1 VVNNE
6 LRAILKSIGE
16 HSKGRDLT
24 IKLNSHVFF
33 DILEANNDVFT
44 KFKEKINKDWKEF
57 KQKNQNRVIKKT
69 YSSFFFQ
76 YFDKLLKF
84 YLQNFCGYDTNSLK
98 LIEKEKISDD
108 NLFLEYSYNL
118 SPEEKEVFTEFAE
131 DFKDNVDGIT
141 SPSASPSGYLYMVI
155 SILGVILRKLLN
167 EKFYIVLDGVVLKN
181 GDSKNAL
188 NFLIVVKNSKDALF
202 DNYYYMYL
210 YYFLKYFKEVPE
222 QYFDKL
228 LAGREKVYQ
237 IALDEYSNA
246 KENLVDLMYYFYKK
260 CNLLGNF
267 SPLLDF
273 LNFVCSRVE
282 DSVFPKLDIIR
293 KEFLRNFEYTDEKK
307 NALLRIFDF
316 IDKKSTLYS
325 TFQANN
331 LPSQNSQFNLFLL
344 YTKYYFVSGSLE
356 ALEVSDLLFLPDEF
370 KTKLND
376 FNAKAETVIN
386 ANTINEVQELLD
398 TLSILTNIEN
408 PDLFFKKI
416 FNKEISQL
424 NYDFFKAFLLSLNSS
439 ISRLIEIENK
449 TLEENLSNE
458 PLNFKIVVDHVCR
471 MLYTLIDK
479 IFLRRLPSQAS
490 KNFIDPRSRY
500 VGKNIALR
508 VLELFIFSDLNV
520 SDDVWPD
527 YIISMNKDAL
537 LKDLENFEVEIP
549 EKHFY
554 RYEDIAR
561 FVVTFNFQSSK
572 EQILFEE
579 WLITGLI
586 TPIIN
591 FISKIRDLIKNDENK
606 TEISK
611 ILRNYFVGDTKH
623 QENLEDIDYVC
634 QQLADFW
641 EDAD

>member
-1 VVNNE
+1 MGNKE
-6 LRAILKSIGE
+6 LRTILKSIGE
-16 HSKGRDLT
+16 HSEGRNLT

-33 DILEANNDVFT
+33 DILKAKHNVFN
-44 KFKEKINKDWKEF
+44 KFKEKINQDWKQF
-57 KQKNQNRVIKKT
+57 KLKNKNRVIKKT
-69 YSSFFFQ
+69 YSSFFFL
-76 YFDKLLKF
+76 YFDEILTF
-84 YLQNFCGYDTNSLK
+84 YLENFCGYDTNSLE
-98 LIEKEKISDD
+98 LIEKEKISDE
-108 NLFLEYSYNL
+108 NLFLEYRYNF
-118 SPEEKEVFTEFAE
+118 SPEEKEVFNEFAE
-131 DFKDNVDGIT
+131 EFNDKVDGLT
-141 SPSASPSGYLYMVI
+141 TPSGYLYLII
-155 SILGVILRKLLN
+155 SVLGVVLRKLLGD
-167 EKFYIVLDGVVLKN
+167 EKFYVVLDGVVLKN
-181 GDSKNAL
+181 GESNNAL
-188 NFLIVVKNSKDALF
+188 NFLIVIKNSKDELF

-210 YYFLKYFKEVPE
+210 YYFLKYFKEVPKE
-222 QYFDKL
+222 YFDKL
-228 LAGREKVYQ
+228 LVGRERVYQ
-237 IALDEYSNA
+237 IALDEYPNA

-293 KEFLRNFEYTDEKK
+293 KEFLRNFDYTDEKK

-316 IDKKSTLYS
+316 IDFKSTLYS

-331 LPSQNSQFNLFLL
+331 LPSQKSQFNLFLL
-344 YTKYYFVSGSLE
+344 YTKYYFGSGSLE
-356 ALEVSDLLFLPDEF
+356 SLEVSDLLFLPNEF
-370 KTKLND
+370 KAKLNS
-376 FNAKAETVIN
+376 FNKNTENVIN
-386 ANTINEVQELLD
+386 ANTISEVQEFLD
-398 TLSILTNIEN
+398 NLSILTNIEN
-408 PDLFFKKI
+408 PDIIFKKI

-439 ISRLIEIENK
+439 ISRLIKFENK
-449 TLEENLSNE
+449 TLEEDPSNE
-458 PLNFKIVVDHVCR
+458 LLNFKIVVDHICR

-479 IFLRRLPSQAS
+479 IFLRKLPSQAS

-500 VGKNIALR
+500 IGKNIALR

-537 LKDLENFEVEIP
+537 LKDLEDLNVEIP

-554 RYEDIAR
+554 RYEDIVR
-561 FVVTFNFQSSK
+561 FVITFNFQSPK

-586 TPIIN
+586 IPIIN
-591 FISKIRDLIKNDENK
+591 FISNIRDLIKKDKNK
-606 TEISK
+606 TEIYK
-611 ILRNYFVGDTKH
+611 ILRNFFVDDSKPP
-623 QENLEDIDYVC
+623 ENLEDINYVC

-641 EDAD
+641 ETAD

>member
-1 VVNNE
+1 VVNKE
-6 LRAILKSIGE
+6 LRTILKSIGE

-33 DILEANNDVFT
+33 EILEAKSIGFD

-57 KQKNQNRVIKKT
+57 KLKNQNRLIKKT

-76 YFDKLLKF
+76 YFDELLTF

-98 LIEKEKISDD
+98 LVVKEKISDKS
-108 NLFLEYSYNL
+108 LFLEYSYNL
-118 SPEEKEVFTEFAE
+118 SPEEKEVFNEFAE
-131 DFKDNVDGIT
+131 NFKNNVDGIT

-155 SILGVILRKLLN
+155 TILGVVLRKLLD

-181 GDSKNAL
+181 GESNAL
-188 NFLIVVKNSKDALF
+188 NFLIVIKNSKDELF

-228 LAGREKVYQ
+228 LAGRERVYQ
-237 IALDEYSNA
+237 IAIDEYSNA

-267 SPLLDF
+267 SPILDF

-293 KEFLRNFEYTDEKK
+293 KEFLRNFDYTDEKK

-331 LPSQNSQFNLFLL
+331 LPSQHSQFNLFLL
-344 YTKYYFVSGSLE
+344 YTKYYFGSGSLE
-356 ALEVSDLLFLPDEF
+356 ALEVSGLLFLPNEF

-386 ANTINEVQELLD
+386 ASTINEVQEFLD

-408 PDLFFKKI
+408 PDIFFKKI
-416 FNKEISQL
+416 FNKEISHL

-439 ISRLIEIENK
+439 ISRLIGAENK
-449 TLEENLSNE
+449 TLEENPSNE

-508 VLELFIFSDLNV
+508 VLELFIFS
-520 SDDVWPD
+520 
-527 YIISMNKDAL
+527 AL
-537 LKDLENFEVEIP
+537 LKDLENFEVDIP
-549 EKHFY
+549 EKYFY

-586 TPIIN
+586 TPIIK

-606 TEISK
+606 TETYK
-611 ILRNYFVGDTKH
+611 ILRNYFVGDDKH

-641 EDAD
+641 ENAD

>member
-1 VVNNE
+1 MVNKE

-16 HSKGRDLT
+16 HAKGRSLT
-24 IKLNSHVFF
+24 LKLNSHIFF
-33 DILEANNDVFT
+33 DVLEAKKNIFD
-44 KFKEKINKDWKEF
+44 KFKESINRDWKEF
-57 KQKNQNRVIKKT
+57 KLKNQTRVIKKT

-76 YFDKLLKF
+76 YFDELLTF
-84 YLQNFCGYDTNSLK
+84 YLQNFWGYDTNSLK
-98 LIEKEKISDD
+98 LNSKEKISDD

-118 SPEEKEVFTEFAE
+118 SPEEKEIFNEFAE
-131 DFKDNVDGIT
+131 DFNDNVDGVS
-141 SPSASPSGYLYMVI
+141 SPAGFLYIVVA
-155 SILGVILRKLLN
+155 ILGVVLRKLLD
-167 EKFYIVLDGVVLKN
+167 EKFHVVLDGVILKN
-181 GDSKNAL
+181 GESNAL
-188 NFLIVVKNSKDALF
+188 NFLIVIKNSKDEFF
-202 DNYYYMYL
+202 DNYYHMYL

-222 QYFDKL
+222 QYLDKL

-246 KENLVDLMYYFYKK
+246 KENLVDLLYYFYKK
-260 CNLLGNF
+260 CNLLENF
-267 SPLLDF
+267 SPLLDL

-293 KEFLRNFEYTDEKK
+293 KEFLRNFDYTDDKK
-307 NALLRIFDF
+307 NSLLRIFDF
-316 IDKKSTLYS
+316 IDKKSSLYS

-331 LPSQNSQFNLFLL
+331 LPSQKSQFNLFLL
-344 YTKYYFVSGSLE
+344 YTKYYFGSASLE
-356 ALEVSDLLFLPDEF
+356 ALEASDLLFLPDEF
-370 KTKLND
+370 KAKLNV
-376 FNAKAETVIN
+376 FNSKKENVIN
-386 ANTINEVQELLD
+386 ANTINEIQEFLD
-398 TLSILTNIEN
+398 ILSILTNIDN
-408 PDLFFKKI
+408 PDIFFKKI

-424 NYDFFKAFLLSLNSS
+424 NYDFFKSFLLSLNSS

-449 TLEENLSNE
+449 TLEEDPSNE
-458 PLNFKIVVDHVCR
+458 LLSFKIVVDHICR

-479 IFLRRLPSQAS
+479 IFLRKLPSQAS

-500 VGKNIALR
+500 IGKNIALR

-537 LKDLENFEVEIP
+537 LKDLENFKIEIP
-549 EKHFY
+549 EKYFY

-561 FVVTFNFQSSK
+561 FVITFNFQSSK

-591 FISKIRDLIKNDENK
+591 FISEIRNLIKNDENK
-606 TEISK
+606 TDIYK
-611 ILRNYFVGDTKH
+611 ILRNYFVDDDKH
-623 QENLEDIDYVC
+623 PENLEDIDYVC
-634 QQLADFW
+634 QQLAYFW
-641 EDAD
+641 ENAD

>member
-1 VVNNE
+1 VVTKE
-6 LRAILKSIGE
+6 LRTILKSIGE

-33 DILEANNDVFT
+33 DILETNNDVFN
-44 KFKEKINKDWKEF
+44 KFKEKIKKDWKEF
-57 KQKNQNRVIKKT
+57 KLKNQNRVIKKT

-76 YFDKLLKF
+76 YFDELLTF

-118 SPEEKEVFTEFAE
+118 SPEEKEVFNEFAE
-131 DFKDNVDGIT
+131 NFKDNVDGIT
-141 SPSASPSGYLYMVI
+141 TPSASPSGYLYMVI
-155 SILGVILRKLLN
+155 TILGVILRKLLD
-167 EKFYIVLDGVVLKN
+167 EKFYVVLDGVVLKN
-181 GDSKNAL
+181 GESNHAL
-188 NFLIVVKNSKDALF
+188 NFLIIVKNSKDELF

-210 YYFLKYFKEVPE
+210 YYFLKYFKEVPKP
-222 QYFDKL
+222 YFDKL
-228 LAGREKVYQ
+228 LAGRERVYQ
-237 IALDEYSNA
+237 IALDEYPNA

-293 KEFLRNFEYTDEKK
+293 KEFLRNFDYTDEKK

-331 LPSQNSQFNLFLL
+331 LPSQHSQFNLFLL
-344 YTKYYFVSGSLE
+344 YSKYYFGSGSLE
-356 ALEVSDLLFLPDEF
+356 ALEVSDLLPDREIF
-370 KTKLND
+370 RAKLNN
-376 FNAKAETVIN
+376 FNTKTENVIN
-386 ANTINEVQELLD
+386 ANTITEVQEFLD
-398 TLSILTNIEN
+398 NLSILTNIEN
-408 PDLFFKKI
+408 PDIIFKKI
-416 FNKEISQL
+416 FKKEISQF

-439 ISRLIEIENK
+439 ISRLIGIENK
-449 TLEENLSNE
+449 ALEEDPSNE
-458 PLNFKIVVDHVCR
+458 LLNFKIVVDHICR

-479 IFLRRLPSQAS
+479 IFLRKLPNQAS

-500 VGKNIALR
+500 IGKNIALR

-549 EKHFY
+549 EKYFY
-554 RYEDIAR
+554 RYKDIAR
-561 FVVTFNFQSSK
+561 FVVTFNFQSPK
-572 EQILFEE
+572 DQILFEE

-586 TPIIN
+586 IPIIS

-606 TEISK
+606 TEIYK
-611 ILRNYFVGDTKH
+611 ILRNYFVDDAKPP
-623 QENLEDIDYVC
+623 ENLEDLDYIC

-641 EDAD
+641 ENAD

>member
-1 VVNNE
+1 MVNKE

-16 HSKGRDLT
+16 HTHGRALT
-24 IKLNSHVFF
+24 IKLNSSVFF
-33 DILEANNDVFT
+33 DILEAKNNIFI
-44 KFKEKINKDWKEF
+44 KFKEEINQDWKEF
-57 KQKNQNRVIKKT
+57 KLKNQSRVIKKT

-76 YFDKLLKF
+76 HFDALLKF
-84 YLQNFCGYDTNSLK
+84 YLQNFCGYDANSLN
-98 LIEKEKISDD
+98 LIVKEKISDSS
-108 NLFLEYSYNL
+108 LFLEYSYNL
-118 SPEEKEVFTEFAE
+118 SLEEKEVFKEFAE
-131 DFKDNVDGIT
+131 TFKDNVDGIT

-155 SILGVILRKLLN
+155 TILGVVLRKLLD

-181 GDSKNAL
+181 GEANAL
-188 NFLIVVKNSKDALF
+188 NFLIVIKNSKDDLM
-202 DNYYYMYL
+202 DNYYSMYL

-222 QYFDKL
+222 QYLDKL
-228 LAGREKVYQ
+228 LSGREKLYQ
-237 IALDEYSNA
+237 IALDEYSSA

-267 SPLLDF
+267 SPILDF

-293 KEFLRNFEYTDEKK
+293 KEFLRNFDYTDEKK

-331 LPSQNSQFNLFLL
+331 LPSQQSQFNLFLL
-344 YTKYYFVSGSLE
+344 YTKYYFGSGSLE
-356 ALEVSDLLFLPDEF
+356 NLEVSLPKF
-370 KTKLND
+370 KEILNS
-376 FNAKAETVIN
+376 FNAKSNNVIN
-386 ANTINEVQELLD
+386 ANTINEVQEFLD
-398 TLSILTNIEN
+398 GLSILTNIEN
-408 PDLFFKKI
+408 PDIFFKKI
-416 FNKEISQL
+416 FDKEISKL

-439 ISRLIEIENK
+439 ILSLIETENK
-449 TLEENLSNE
+449 TLEEDPSNE
-458 PLNFKIVVDHVCR
+458 ILTFKIVVDHICR

-479 IFLRRLPSQAS
+479 IFLRKLPSQAS

-537 LKDLENFEVEIP
+537 LKDLENFEIEIP
-549 EKHFY
+549 EKYFY

-561 FVVTFNFQSSK
+561 FVVTFNFQSPK

-591 FISKIRDLIKNDENK
+591 FISKIRNLIKSDENN
-606 TEISK
+606 TDVYN
-611 ILRNYFVGDTKH
+611 ILRNYFVDDGKDP
-623 QENLEDIDYVC
+623 ENIEDIDYVC
-634 QQLADFW
+634 QQLAGFW
-641 EDAD
+641 EIGD

>member
-1 VVNNE
+1 MVNKE
-6 LRAILKSIGE
+6 LRTILKSIGE
-16 HSKGRDLT
+16 HSKGKDLT
-24 IKLNSHVFF
+24 MKLNSHVFF
-33 DILEANNDVFT
+33 EILEAKTIVFD
-44 KFKEKINKDWKEF
+44 KFKEKINKDWKKF
-57 KQKNQNRVIKKT
+57 KLKNQNRVIKKT

-76 YFDKLLKF
+76 HFDELLTF
-84 YLQNFCGYDTNSLK
+84 YLQTFCGYDTNSLK
-98 LIEKEKISDD
+98 LIVKEKISDN

-118 SPEEKEVFTEFAE
+118 SPEEKEVYSEFAR
-131 DFKDNVDGIT
+131 DFKDVVNGVT
-141 SPSASPSGYLYMVI
+141 TPSGYLYLI
-155 SILGVILRKLLN
+155 IAILGIILRKLLD

-181 GDSKNAL
+181 GEENAL
-188 NFLIVVKNSKDALF
+188 NFLIVIKNSKDELF

-222 QYFDKL
+222 QYFTKL

-246 KENLVDLMYYFYKK
+246 KESLVDLMYYFYKK

-293 KEFLRNFEYTDEKK
+293 KEFLRNFDYTDEKK

-331 LPSQNSQFNLFLL
+331 LPSQHSQFNLFLL
-344 YTKYYFVSGSLE
+344 YTKYYFGSGSLE

-370 KTKLND
+370 KIKLNN
-376 FNAKAETVIN
+376 FNSKTENVIN
-386 ANTINEVQELLD
+386 ANTINEVQEFLD
-398 TLSILTNIEN
+398 TLSIMTNIEN
-408 PDLFFKKI
+408 PDIFFKKI
-416 FNKEISQL
+416 FNKEISEL

-439 ISRLIEIENK
+439 ISRLIGLENK
-449 TLEENLSNE
+449 TLEEDPNNE
-458 PLNFKIVVDHVCR
+458 LLNFKIVVDHVCR

-527 YIISMNKDAL
+527 YIISMNKDVL

-549 EKHFY
+549 EKYFY

-561 FVVTFNFQSSK
+561 FVVTFNFQSPK
-572 EQILFEE
+572 GQILFEE

-586 TPIIN
+586 TPIIS
-591 FISKIRDLIKNDENK
+591 FTSKIRNLIKNDENK
-606 TEISK
+606 TEICK
-611 ILRNYFVGDTKH
+611 ILRNYFIDDDVH
-623 QENLEDIDYVC
+623 IENLQDIDYVC

-641 EDAD
+641 ESAD

>member
-1 VVNNE
+1 MVNKE

-33 DILEANNDVFT
+33 EILEAKKIVFD

-57 KQKNQNRVIKKT
+57 KLKNQNRVIKKT

-76 YFDKLLKF
+76 YFDELLTF
-84 YLQNFCGYDTNSLK
+84 YLQTFCGYDTNSLN
-98 LIEKEKISDD
+98 LIVKEKISDAS
-108 NLFLEYSYNL
+108 LFLEYSYDL
-118 SPEEKEVFTEFAE
+118 SPEEKNLFSEFAE
-131 DFKDNVDGIT
+131 DFKDNVNGVT

-155 SILGVILRKLLN
+155 SILGVVLRRLLD
-167 EKFYIVLDGVVLKN
+167 EKFYVVLDGVVLKN
-181 GDSKNAL
+181 GESNTL
-188 NFLIVVKNSKDALF
+188 NFLIVIKNSKDDLF

-222 QYFDKL
+222 QYLDKL
-228 LAGREKVYQ
+228 LTNREKVYQ
-237 IALDEYSNA
+237 IAFDEYPNA

-267 SPLLDF
+267 SPILDF

-293 KEFLRNFEYTDEKK
+293 KEFLRNFDYTDEKK

-316 IDKKSTLYS
+316 IDFKSTLYS

-331 LPSQNSQFNLFLL
+331 LPSQRSQFNLFLL
-344 YTKYYFVSGSLE
+344 YTKYYFGSGSLE

-370 KTKLND
+370 KAKLND
-376 FNAKAETVIN
+376 FNTKTENVIN
-386 ANTINEVQELLD
+386 ANTISEVQEFLD
-398 TLSILTNIEN
+398 TFSILTNVEN
-408 PDLFFKKI
+408 PDIFFKKI
-416 FNKEISQL
+416 FTKEISHL
-424 NYDFFKAFLLSLNSS
+424 NYDFFKSFLLSLNSS

-449 TLEENLSNE
+449 NLEEDPNNE
-458 PLNFKIVVDHVCR
+458 LLNFKIVVDHICR

-479 IFLRRLPSQAS
+479 IFLRKLPSQAS

-537 LKDLENFEVEIP
+537 LKDLEN
-549 EKHFY
+549 
-554 RYEDIAR
+554 
-561 FVVTFNFQSSK
+561 
-572 EQILFEE
+572 
-579 WLITGLI
+579 
-586 TPIIN
+586 
-591 FISKIRDLIKNDENK
+591 
-606 TEISK
+606 
-611 ILRNYFVGDTKH
+611 
-623 QENLEDIDYVC
+623 
-634 QQLADFW
+634 
-641 EDAD
+641 

>member
-1 VVNNE
+1 VVNKE
-6 LRAILKSIGE
+6 LRTILKSIGA
-16 HSKGRDLT
+16 HSKGRNLT
-24 IKLNSHVFF
+24 MKLNSHVFF
-33 DILEANNDVFT
+33 EILEAKNIVFD
-44 KFKEKINKDWKEF
+44 KFKERINKDWQEF
-57 KQKNQNRVIKKT
+57 KLKNQNRVIKKT

-76 YFDKLLKF
+76 YFDELLTF
-84 YLQNFCGYDTNSLK
+84 YLQTFCGYDTNSLK
-98 LIEKEKISDD
+98 LIVKEKISDD

-118 SPEEKEVFTEFAE
+118 SPEEKEVFNEFAGG
-131 DFKDNVDGIT
+131 FKDVVNGVT
-141 SPSASPSGYLYMVI
+141 TPSGYLYLI
-155 SILGVILRKLLN
+155 IAILGIILRKLLD

-181 GDSKNAL
+181 GEENAL
-188 NFLIVVKNSKDALF
+188 NFLIVIKNSKDELF

-222 QYFDKL
+222 QYFTKL

-237 IALDEYSNA
+237 IALDEYSSA

-267 SPLLDF
+267 SPILDF

-293 KEFLRNFEYTDEKK
+293 KEFLRNFDYTDEKK

-316 IDKKSTLYS
+316 IDFKSTLYS

-331 LPSQNSQFNLFLL
+331 LPSQKSQFNLFLL
-344 YTKYYFVSGSLE
+344 YTKYYFGSGSLE
-356 ALEVSDLLFLPDEF
+356 ALEVSDLLFLPNDF
-370 KTKLND
+370 KAKLND
-376 FNAKAETVIN
+376 YNSKTENVIN
-386 ANTINEVQELLD
+386 SNTISEVQEFLD

-408 PDLFFKKI
+408 PDIFFMKI
-416 FNKEISQL
+416 FNKEISEL

-449 TLEENLSNE
+449 TLEEDPSNE
-458 PLNFKIVVDHVCR
+458 LLNFKIVVDHVCR

-479 IFLRRLPSQAS
+479 IFLRKLPSQAS

-537 LKDLENFEVEIP
+537 LKDLENFKVKIP
-549 EKHFY
+549 QKYFY

-561 FVVTFNFQSSK
+561 FVITFNFQSPK
-572 EQILFEE
+572 GQILFEE

-586 TPIIN
+586 TPIIS

-606 TEISK
+606 TEIYK
-611 ILRNYFVGDTKH
+611 ILKNYFIDDDVH
-623 QENLEDIDYVC
+623 IENLEDIDYVC

-641 EDAD
+641 ESAD

>member
-1 VVNNE
+1 M
-6 LRAILKSIGE
+6 
-16 HSKGRDLT
+16 
-24 IKLNSHVFF
+24 KLNSHVFF
-33 DILEANNDVFT
+33 DILESNNDVFN
-44 KFKEKINKDWKEF
+44 KFKESINKDWKEF
-57 KQKNQNRVIKKT
+57 KLKNQNRVIKKT

-76 YFDKLLKF
+76 YFDELFTF

-98 LIEKEKISDD
+98 LIVKEKISDD
-108 NLFLEYSYNL
+108 NLFLEYCYNL
-118 SPEEKEVFTEFAE
+118 SPEEKEAFNEFAG
-131 DFKDNVDGIT
+131 DYNDVVNGVT
-141 SPSASPSGYLYMVI
+141 TPSGYLYLVI
-155 SILGVILRKLLN
+155 AILGIILRKLLD

-181 GDSKNAL
+181 GEENAL
-188 NFLIVVKNSKDALF
+188 NFLIVIKNSKDELF

-228 LAGREKVYQ
+228 LAGRERVYQ
-237 IALDEYSNA
+237 IALDEYSSA

-267 SPLLDF
+267 SPILDF

-293 KEFLRNFEYTDEKK
+293 KEFLRNFDYTNEKK

-331 LPSQNSQFNLFLL
+331 LPSQQSQFNLFLL
-344 YTKYYFVSGSLE
+344 YTKYYFGSGSLE

-370 KTKLND
+370 KTKLNN
-376 FNAKAETVIN
+376 FNTKTENVIN
-386 ANTINEVQELLD
+386 ANTINEVQEFLD
-398 TLSILTNIEN
+398 TLSILTNIET
-408 PDLFFKKI
+408 PDIFLKKI
-416 FNKEISQL
+416 FNKEISQI

-439 ISRLIEIENK
+439 ILRLIGIENK
-449 TLEENLSNE
+449 TLDENPTNE
-458 PLNFKIVVDHVCR
+458 LLNFKIVVDHVCR

-537 LKDLENFEVEIP
+537 LKDLKNFEVEIP

-561 FVVTFNFQSSK
+561 FVVTFNFQSPK

-591 FISKIRDLIKNDENK
+591 FISEIRDLIKNDENK
-606 TEISK
+606 TEIHK
-611 ILRNYFVGDTKH
+611 ILKNYFIGDAEH
-623 QENLEDIDYVC
+623 IENIQDIDYVC

-641 EDAD
+641 ENVD